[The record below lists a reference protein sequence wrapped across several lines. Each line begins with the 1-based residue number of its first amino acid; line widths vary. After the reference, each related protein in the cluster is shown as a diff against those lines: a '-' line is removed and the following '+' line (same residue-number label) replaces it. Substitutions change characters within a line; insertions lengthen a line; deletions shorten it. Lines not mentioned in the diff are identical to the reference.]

1 MEKLVR
7 ILAMILLLGTTAIF
21 VLKIFIEIPVSHKHL
36 FILFLIG
43 AISFFWANLRGNKA
57 DENKDK

>member
-7 ILAMILLLGTTAIF
+7 ILAMILLLGTTIFF
-21 VLKIFIEIPVSHKHL
+21 VLKIFTEVPISHRNL

-43 AISFFWANLRGNKA
+43 VISLFWANLRGNKT
-57 DENKDK
+57 DRKK